1 MIINL
6 FIKENRKVEIKE
18 KEIGV
23 VGDNNATT
31 LVLKYSSGV
40 PQGNKVIIFNNKNGN
55 FPYDIIGD
63 RIEIPKKVTT
73 EEQLNFWIEISD
85 EDSTWY
91 SEKVKVKLHEG
102 VKESKNILDEL
113 IKEGIE
119 ENNEV
124 IINSLYDFFKIYVD
138 EEVNNG

>member
-1 MIINL
+1 MTINL

-55 FPYDIIGD
+55 FPYDIIED

-85 EDSTWY
+85 ENSTWY

-124 IINSLYDFFKIYVD
+124 IVNSLYDFFKIYID

>member
-31 LVLKYSSGV
+31 LVFKYSSGV

-55 FPYDIIGD
+55 FSYDIIED
-63 RIEIPKKVTT
+63 RIEIPNKVTT

-85 EDSTWY
+85 ENSTWY
-91 SEKVKVKLHEG
+91 SEKVKVKLYEG

-119 ENNEV
+119 ENNEI
-124 IINSLYDFFKIYVD
+124 IINSLYDFFKIYAD

>member
-1 MIINL
+1 MTINL

-55 FPYDIIGD
+55 FSYDIIED

-85 EDSTWY
+85 ENSTWY

-124 IINSLYDFFKIYVD
+124 IVNSLYDFFKIYID

>member
-55 FPYDIIGD
+55 FPYDIIED

-73 EEQLNFWIEISD
+73 EEQLNFWIEISN

-124 IINSLYDFFKIYVD
+124 IVNSLYDFFKIYVD

>member
-1 MIINL
+1 MTINL

-55 FPYDIIGD
+55 FPYNIIED

-85 EDSTWY
+85 ENSTWY

-102 VKESKNILDEL
+102 IKESKNILDEL
-113 IKEGIE
+113 IEEGIE

-124 IINSLYDFFKIYVD
+124 IVNSLYDFFKIYID

>member
-31 LVLKYSSGV
+31 LVFKYSSGV

-55 FPYDIIGD
+55 FSYDIIED
-63 RIEIPKKVTT
+63 RIEIPNKVTT

-85 EDSTWY
+85 ENSTWY
-91 SEKVKVKLHEG
+91 SEKVTVKLYEG

-119 ENNEV
+119 ENNEI
-124 IINSLYDFFKIYVD
+124 IINSLYDFFKIYAD

>member
-31 LVLKYSSGV
+31 LVFKYSSGV

-55 FPYDIIGD
+55 FSYNIIED
-63 RIEIPKKVTT
+63 RIEIPNKVTT

-85 EDSTWY
+85 ENSTWY
-91 SEKVKVKLHEG
+91 SEKVTVKLYEG

-119 ENNEV
+119 ENNEI
-124 IINSLYDFFKIYVD
+124 IINSLYDFFKIYAD
-138 EEVNNG
+138 EEVNNE

>member
-31 LVLKYSSGV
+31 LVFKYSSGV

-55 FPYDIIGD
+55 FSYNIIED
-63 RIEIPKKVTT
+63 RIEIPNKVTT

-85 EDSTWY
+85 ENSTWY
-91 SEKVKVKLHEG
+91 SEKVTVKLYEG

-119 ENNEV
+119 ENNEI
-124 IINSLYDFFKIYVD
+124 IINSLYDFFKIYAD

>member
-55 FPYDIIGD
+55 FSYDIVED
-63 RIEIPKKVTT
+63 RFEIPKKVTT

-124 IINSLYDFFKIYVD
+124 IIDALYDFFKIYVD

>member
-1 MIINL
+1 MIVNL

-55 FPYDIIGD
+55 FPYDIIED

-85 EDSTWY
+85 ENSTWY

-124 IINSLYDFFKIYVD
+124 IVNSLYDFFKIYVD